1 MPSPAA
7 PSDDDAWRLGVEEEY
22 LLVDRGAGDLRQD
35 SATVRRV
42 VRSVFG
48 EDIDPELLRSQVEVA
63 TPVCATI
70 EDAATHLIRLREQVG
85 AAAGT
90 VDCHLV
96 AVGSHP
102 TARWADQEVTDKTR
116 YHDLERAMAQV
127 ALETVICGLHVHVG
141 VPDPDDRI
149 RALNATR
156 GWLGPL
162 LALSASSP
170 YWEGRDTGFA
180 SFRTPVFRRWP
191 QTGVPHAMT
200 DWADFAALVDA
211 LVAAGAVDDGTNL
224 YWDLRPSVRFPTV
237 ELRVADACPRLDD
250 GLTVAS
256 LARAVVRA
264 ALDPACTP
272 PSKTAD
278 LRTEVLE
285 AAVRGAA
292 RHGLNGELISPR
304 NGRLAPA
311 REVVGELL
319 DWCGPALDAS
329 GDRDRAEN
337 GVDRILTDGNSA
349 DRQRRAYA
357 ERESFADV
365 VALLAAETAGSA

>member
-7 PSDDDAWRLGVEEEY
+7 PSNDDAWRLGVEEEY

-70 EDAATHLIRLREQVG
+70 DDAAAHLLRLREQVA

-127 ALETVICGLHVHVG
+127 ALETVICGLHIHVG

-149 RALNATR
+149 RALNAAR
-156 GWLGPL
+156 VWLGPL

-170 YWEGRDTGFA
+170 YWEGRDTGFS

-250 GLTVAS
+250 GLTVAA

-272 PSKTAD
+272 RSKTAD

-285 AAVRGAA
+285 AAVRRAA
-292 RHGLNGELISPR
+292 RHGLNGELVSPR
-304 NGRLAPA
+304 SGRLAPA
-311 REVVGELL
+311 RDVVGELL
-319 DWCGPALDAS
+319 EWCRPALDAS

-337 GVDRILTDGNSA
+337 GVERILADGNSA

-365 VALLAAETAGSA
+365 VALLAGETAGSL